1 LVENRFWSK
10 KRKKKIFFGAKNF
23 QKFKNSKIQK
33 FKNSKIQKFK
43 NSKIQ
48 KFKNSKI
55 QKFKN
60 LKIQKKNYF
69 FFENFGAK
77 FIPKRVKK

>member
-1 LVENRFWSK
+1 L
-10 KRKKKIFFGAKNF
+10 KRKVHYFFTRFGINFGAKIFQKKIFFLAP
-23 QKFKNSKIQK
+23 KFFKKNSKIQK

-43 NSKIQ
+43 KKI
-48 KFKNSKI
+48 
-55 QKFKN
+55 
-60 LKIQKKNYF
+60 F